1 MFKIISGWLFVLAT
15 IVDIV
20 LIVLKCAGWLSWG
33 WGILIF
39 MPFAVAIA
47 GTLAFGVFY
56 LLVKIFVSIALRF

>member
-33 WGILIF
+33 WGTLIF

-47 GTLAFGVFY
+47 GTLACGVVY

>member
-1 MFKIISGWLFVLAT
+1 MFKIISGWLFTLAT

-20 LIVLKCAGWLSWG
+20 LIVLRCAGWLSWG
-33 WGILIF
+33 WGTLIF

-56 LLVKIFVSIALRF
+56 LLVKIFVSIVLGH